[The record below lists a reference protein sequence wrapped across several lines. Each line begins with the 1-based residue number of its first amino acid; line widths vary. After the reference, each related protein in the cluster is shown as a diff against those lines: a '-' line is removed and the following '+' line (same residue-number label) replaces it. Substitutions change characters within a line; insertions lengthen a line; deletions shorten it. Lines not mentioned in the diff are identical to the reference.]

1 MIKYNEL
8 VIDDVHTSS
17 FPYKIIVLESPSI
30 QIGASKTKL
39 LSHDGISGYI
49 MQSNEHREPIQKT
62 YTIQMVN
69 PTEQQV
75 LEFCA
80 LLARKKFWLE
90 NEQNKL
96 IRWWCYQVKVSD
108 TQRDKFGVYSLEAT
122 FICHPTKF
130 MKSVDTQILTKN
142 GTLTLQGSSLAFP
155 KITISGNSTS
165 ETTFTVGNQVI
176 HLEKLS
182 ESAYMINNPDNP
194 SFLDKEGKLV
204 KWSGDFITLNAN
216 QKDKKIGVILGP
228 GISSIKFETNWGWV

>member
-30 QIGASKTKL
+30 QIGTSKTKL

-194 SFLDKEGKLV
+194 SFLDKEGQLV

-216 QKDKKIGVILGP
+216 QKDKKLGVILGP